1 MRITIQPRSVLRVLQ
16 LVRMAYAP
24 LMKERVLLLP
34 LIGDEKLCDGLS
46 EVQLV
51 AVVLCKLMIHLSLS
65 VTLTQIR
72 HFERGISTCRELV
85 SCELHAVLG
94 CLVPIPLEHLLS
106 RS

>member
-1 MRITIQPRSVLRVLQ
+1 MISHICYFRALAMRITIQPRSVLRVLQ

-51 AVVLCKLMIHLSLS
+51 AVVRLS
-65 VTLTQIR
+65 
-72 HFERGISTCRELV
+72 
-85 SCELHAVLG
+85 
-94 CLVPIPLEHLLS
+94 
-106 RS
+106 